1 MAEKSVVE
9 SMVKALE
16 PFLDQTLI
24 DEGLLAQLKEQAL
37 IMEKQGKIEFAYRAY
52 LQHIGSGKDFIS
64 VVDEMSNV

>member
-1 MAEKSVVE
+1 
-9 SMVKALE
+9 MVKALE